1 MTTSAKLI
9 PTSSQTVGPYF
20 RIGLQYML
28 DRCVAVGAGTAG
40 SIEIRGRVLD
50 ADGVGV
56 SDAMLEFWTPGF
68 AETLPPSTQDRDGLP
83 DGFCRAGTDDD
94 GNFAAMVTRPVAAP
108 LGDGRMQAP
117 HMLVLVFMRGLLRHM
132 LSRVYFA
139 DEPGNAADPVLGAI
153 PAERRGTLIA
163 QLEDG
168 ETSSYRWNVVLQG
181 QDETVFFEW

>member
-40 SIEIRGRVLD
+40 NIEIRGRVLD

-68 AETLPPSTQDRDGLP
+68 AETLPPSN
-83 DGFCRAGTDDD
+83 AGSRW
-94 GNFAAMVTRPVAAP
+94 AS
-108 LGDGRMQAP
+108 
-117 HMLVLVFMRGLLRHM
+117 RGLLPR
-132 LSRVYFA
+132 
-139 DEPGNAADPVLGAI
+139 GNGRRRQLCGEGDKT
-153 PAERRGTLIA
+153 RRGA
-163 QLEDG
+163 AG
-168 ETSSYRWNVVLQG
+168 RWKNAGAAHACAGVYAG
-181 QDETVFFEW
+181 SAS

>member
-1 MTTSAKLI
+1 MTTSTKPI

-28 DRCVAVGAGTAG
+28 DRCDAVGAATAG

-50 ADGVGV
+50 SDGAGV
-56 SDAMLEFWTPGF
+56 SDAMLEFWTPGA

-83 DGFCRAGTDDD
+83 RGFCRVGTDKD
-94 GNFAAMVTRPVAAP
+94 GSFTAKMKKPVAVA

-117 HMLVLVFMRGLLRHM
+117 HMLVLVFMRGLLRNL

-139 DEPGNAADPVLGAI
+139 DEPGNAADPVLGEI
-153 PAERRGTLIA
+153 PAERSGTLIA
-163 QLEDG
+163 QLENH
-168 ETSSYRWNVVLQG
+168 ESSSYRWNVVLQG
-181 QDETVFFEW
+181 SDETVFFEW

>member
-1 MTTSAKLI
+1 
-9 PTSSQTVGPYF
+9 VGPYF

-28 DRCVAVGAGTAG
+28 DRCAAAGAGMAG

-50 ADGVGV
+50 SDGVGV
-56 SDAMLEFWTPGF
+56 SDAMLEFWTPGVQ
-68 AETLPPSTQDRDGLP
+68 ETSPSSTQDQEGLP
-83 DGFCRAGTDDD
+83 AGFCRVGTDKD
-94 GNFAAMVTRPVAAP
+94 GGFTAKLKKPVAVA

-117 HMLVLVFMRGLLRHM
+117 HMLVLVFMRGLLRNL
-132 LSRVYFA
+132 LSRVYFV

-153 PAERRGTLIA
+153 PAERRGTLVA
-163 QLEDG
+163 QLENR